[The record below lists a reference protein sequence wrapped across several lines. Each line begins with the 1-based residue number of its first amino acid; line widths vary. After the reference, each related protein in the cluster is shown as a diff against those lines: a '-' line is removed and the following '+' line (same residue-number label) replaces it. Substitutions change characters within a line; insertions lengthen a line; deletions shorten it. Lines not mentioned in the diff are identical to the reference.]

1 MNASSQQP
9 GAGENLVKSPC
20 VVVVVVLT
28 AAMTAVVP
36 WAEDT
41 VLSICCLADFPSI
54 L

>member
-1 MNASSQQP
+1 MSASSQQP

-20 VVVVVVLT
+20 VVVLPT
-28 AAMTAVVP
+28 AMTAVVP

-41 VLSICCLADFPSI
+41 VFSMCCLVNFPST